1 MFQLCFNLSRIH
13 DSVANSHA
21 LSFDPGLNEFAAKMF
36 KELKLS
42 AKRWWQ
48 PKFATPVHSKV
59 YAIVKNKHKK
69 KS

>member
-42 AKRWWQ
+42 AKRWSQ
-48 PKFATPVHSKV
+48 ELKYSSCVPAN
-59 YAIVKNKHKK
+59 Y
-69 KS
+69 

>member
-1 MFQLCFNLSRIH
+1 MFQQCFNLSRIH
-13 DSVANSHA
+13 VSVINSHA
-21 LSFDPGLNEFAAKMF
+21 LSFDPGPSQFAEKMF

-59 YAIVKNKHKK
+59 YAIVKNKHTK

>member
-1 MFQLCFNLSRIH
+1 MFQLCFNLRRIH
-13 DSVANSHA
+13 YSVANSHA
-21 LSFDPGLNEFAAKMF
+21 LSFDPGLNEFAAKMI

-42 AKRWWQ
+42 AKRLWQ

-59 YAIVKNKHKK
+59 YAIVKNKHTK

>member
-13 DSVANSHA
+13 ESVINSHA
-21 LSFDPGLNEFAAKMF
+21 LSFDPGLNKFAAKMF

-48 PKFATPVHSKV
+48 PKFATPLHSNV
-59 YAIVKNKHKK
+59 YATVKNKLTK